1 MHLSTALASLVALAL
16 SAAPAVVANPY
27 IYKPVEASH
36 YRAGDSFT
44 VSWRDNGEAPLSSAY
59 GQTTVSLYT
68 GTSTVQ
74 TQLASLGTVAD
85 PGVETEVL
93 ITIDPTWGPDADD
106 YFIRIQ
112 SVAGVDAA
120 GAPLQAFSARFAL
133 SQMTGTWSGAASAA
147 LAGSPVAA
155 VAASATSAATAM
167 ATSVRVSAASAETAT
182 SVSFAALESR
192 VASGAG
198 SSALSGA
205 TGASASGAAKPS
217 ASGTSGAAR
226 RAAAGGVLGLAG
238 VAAVLALA

>member
-16 SAAPAVVANPY
+16 STATTVLANPY

-36 YRAGDSFT
+36 YSAGDSFT
-44 VSWRDNGEAPLSSAY
+44 ISWRDNGEAPLSSAY
-59 GQTTVSLYT
+59 GQTTVALYT

-85 PGVETEVL
+85 PSVETEVL
-93 ITIDPTWGPDADD
+93 ITIDPTWGPDSDS

-112 SVAGVDAA
+112 SVEGVDEA

-167 ATSVRVSAASAETAT
+167 ATGVRLSSAASAETAS

-198 SSALSGA
+198 SAAASS

-217 ASGTSGAAR
+217 ASGTSGAVG
-226 RAAAGGVLGLAG
+226 RAAAGGVVGLVG
-238 VAAVLALA
+238 VVAALALA

>member
-1 MHLSTALASLVALAL
+1 SLVALAL
-16 SAAPAVVANPY
+16 SAAPTVLANPY
-27 IYKPVEASH
+27 IYKPVDASH

-68 GTSTVQ
+68 GSSTVQ

-85 PGVETEVL
+85 PGTETEVL
-93 ITIDPTWGPDADD
+93 ITIDPTWGPDSDD
-106 YFIRIQ
+106 YFIRIE

-155 VAASATSAATAM
+155 AAASATLSPDAAAATAM
-167 ATSVRVSAASAETAT
+167 ATSVRVSAAASAETAS
-182 SVSFAALESR
+182 SVPSALLESR

-198 SSALSGA
+198 SASSSLA
-205 TGASASGAAKPS
+205 ASA
-217 ASGTSGAAR
+217 
-226 RAAAGGVLGLAG
+226 
-238 VAAVLALA
+238 